1 MEELE
6 RGKGWRKG
14 GVGLK
19 GRAGALTKQR
29 GVTGKRKRNE
39 EVQKEARRR
48 K

>member
-1 MEELE
+1 MVGEVEELE
-6 RGKGWRKG
+6 RGRGWR
-14 GVGLK
+14 K